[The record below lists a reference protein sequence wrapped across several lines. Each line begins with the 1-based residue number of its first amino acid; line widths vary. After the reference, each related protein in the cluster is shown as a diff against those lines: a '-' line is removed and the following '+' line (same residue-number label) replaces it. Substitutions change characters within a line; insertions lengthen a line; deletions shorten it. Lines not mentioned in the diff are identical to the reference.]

1 MTLFLVIVRR
11 QLKIRF
17 KPQERHKEKKKK
29 NHPTITYAD
38 FGLLTKQ
45 LHGVTLRDIPTLL
58 GIVCVCVCIVLN
70 SNTHTYIELNWLLM
84 AHLYIE
90 NN

>member
-58 GIVCVCVCIVLN
+58 GIVCVCVHRFKFEH
-70 SNTHTYIELNWLLM
+70 THIHRIELV
-84 AHLYIE
+84 ADGTFVH
-90 NN
+90 